1 MVVADRRVKGG
12 ITRSGTS
19 PPTHGVSGSRFVSLE
34 VEDSKGNEVHD
45 GSHSR
50 LDRGVEVVTICGK
63 QEVPLNSGLVRELIK
78 GDHMVV
84 SINEKGSS
92 YDSKGSR
99 WEQRGKSVMGKGK
112 VEINRRSLQV
122 NCGHEA
128 RRTANLVFRRYFK
141 AIVREHRPAVVA
153 LFEPHICGC
162 ITYQVVKRLGYYHT
176 SRVECHF
183 VYANTCS
190 SRHKHIWPQLEEL
203 NPGNSV
209 PWSFG
214 LGISRSTIHLV
225 KRFSLSGPR
234 SVCG

>member
-1 MVVADRRVKGG
+1 
-12 ITRSGTS
+12 
-19 PPTHGVSGSRFVSLE
+19 
-34 VEDSKGNEVHD
+34 
-45 GSHSR
+45 
-50 LDRGVEVVTICGK
+50 
-63 QEVPLNSGLVRELIK
+63 
-78 GDHMVV
+78 MVV

-128 RRTANLVFRRYFK
+128 RVYLVSVHDGGASFMLT
-141 AIVREHRPAVVA
+141 V
-153 LFEPHICGC
+153 
-162 ITYQVVKRLGYYHT
+162 
-176 SRVECHF
+176 